1 MKSKDGLSFLL
12 LLKNS
17 EPETH
22 GWAVAELKQAKTK
35 LPNRARSA
43 AAISID
49 LLQCNNRIIN
59 ITQLQIATFNLQ
71 WENEMT

>member
-22 GWAVAELKQAKTK
+22 GWAVVELKQAKTK
-35 LPNRARSA
+35 LPNRARWA
-43 AAISID
+43 ATISID
-49 LLQCNNRIIN
+49 LLQWNNRMIN
-59 ITQLQIATFNLQ
+59 ITQLQIATLNLQ
-71 WENEMT
+71 WDNEMT